1 MSSRKMEARKIQL
14 TGNSN
19 YIVSLPK
26 KWVEKCKLN
35 KGDPVQI
42 IEQDDSTLILL
53 PSARARE
60 EEPRAI
66 STVVSSSNSPD
77 SIIRR
82 MVSFYVIGYSMIKIA
97 AKERFTPEQRDALKD
112 FVRRDLVG
120 VEILTDS
127 SNEFAIQTLLGHSE
141 LSVENALRRMVTIA
155 VSMHRD
161 AMVALKE
168 DDKRLAQT
176 IIRTDDEV
184 DRFNFYLIRLLRN
197 AVNDSQI
204 IKEIGLKTPGDCLGY
219 RPITNYVERAA
230 DHAVNIAKA
239 VLDMKPVDPTLVA
252 RIVDMSTYAS
262 SIFEKAIHSL
272 FSNDYDEAENAL
284 TRMKAIGS
292 YETDLIKTII
302 TTQHDPNTVAGLRI
316 IIESVRRLA
325 KYGIDIAEVVLDLTA
340 ERIGLQESV
349 R

>member
-1 MSSRKMEARKIQL
+1 MSSHKVVVRRIQV
-14 TGNSN
+14 TGKST
-19 YIVSLPK
+19 YIISLPK
-26 KWVEKCKLN
+26 RWVDESKLN
-35 KGDPVQI
+35 KGDPLQI
-42 IEQDDSTLILL
+42 IEQDDSTLTLL
-53 PSARARE
+53 PRERPRE
-60 EEPRAI
+60 EKPRAI
-66 STVVSSSNSPD
+66 STVVSSSNSPE

-82 MVSFYVIGYSMIKIA
+82 MVSFYVIGYNIIKIT
-97 AKERFTPEQRDALKD
+97 AKERFTPEQRGTLKD

-120 VEILTDS
+120 VEMLTDS
-127 SNEFAIQTLLGHSE
+127 SNEFTIQNLLGHSE
-141 LSVENALRRMVTIA
+141 LSVGNALRRMALIA

-184 DRFNFYLIRLLRN
+184 DRFNFYLIRQLRN
-197 AVNDSQI
+197 AANDSQI
-204 IKEIGLKTPGDCLGY
+204 TREIGLKTPGDCLGY

-239 VLDMKPVDPTLVA
+239 VLNMKPVDPTLVA
-252 RIVDMSTYAS
+252 RIVDMSDHAS
-262 SIFEKAIHSL
+262 SIFEKAMHSL
-272 FSNDYDEAENAL
+272 FSNDYDEAEDAL
-284 TRMKAIGS
+284 TRMKMIGS

-302 TTQHDPNTVAGLRI
+302 ATQHDPNTVAGLRI

-325 KYGIDIAEVVLDLTA
+325 KYGIDIAELVLDLTA
-340 ERIGLQESV
+340 EKIGTQMPV